1 MNHGPLKRKRRRET
15 VIFDLPIEMLGKV
28 ASYLPLFQ
36 ITVLR
41 RVCRWFNWN
50 IKRLPIW
57 WPSRCEEGTPY
68 DEFRRH
74 FIPTPEALRDSSLE
88 SLSPF
93 LKALVLAYTPP
104 TMKLVSDDFEFRL
117 LADPPTG
124 FDQVVLITFKCEDT
138 LQTYLVGSHR
148 SLAHLCCRPVSCGS
162 NLPVLLREEELQIGL
177 RFLATNSNQPSISRV
192 LKEYCDDMAF
202 LLLPPKV
209 VKLGEDHYR
218 IQLDNFLER
227 FPLFRR

>member
-1 MNHGPLKRKRRRET
+1 MHHSTLKRKRRRET

-28 ASYLPLFQ
+28 VSYLPLFR
-36 ITVLR
+36 ITELR

-57 WPSRCEEGTPY
+57 WPSGCEEGTPY

-104 TMKLVSDDFEFRL
+104 TMKLLSDDFEIRL
-117 LADPPTG
+117 LPDPPVG
-124 FDQVVLITFKCEDT
+124 FDQVVLITFNCEDK
-138 LQTYLVGSHR
+138 LQTYLVGSHK
-148 SLAHLCCRPVSCGS
+148 SLTHLFCRPVS
-162 NLPVLLREEELQIGL
+162 RERNAPFTLCKEDLKIGL
-177 RFLATNSNQPSISRV
+177 RFLVTNSHQPSISRV

-202 LLLPPKV
+202 LLLPPKIIR
-209 VKLGEDHYR
+209 LGEDHYR